1 MVKINNVSWF
11 NVKVKQKNKPITFV
25 ELQYID
31 LKYIDYIILVVV
43 YF

>member
-1 MVKINNVSWF
+1 MFHGLMLKLN
-11 NVKVKQKNKPITFV
+11 KKNKPITFV